1 MINCKACG
9 EEIEISAALQGQIEA
24 QVLAAAHK
32 KHEAELARVI
42 SEAADRAKH
51 EREADRDI
59 TRKLLAGEKENLRR
73 QTETELEL
81 TKQRLQAE
89 ALNAQKK
96 AAAQQEML
104 IQSLRDDSKHKEET
118 VKQLQESNVQM
129 REQLTELMKT
139 LRAEKQA
146 RENAELEASKK
157 LAAEE
162 GKIREEA
169 MKVADERQRLN
180 IAAKEKQLQDALKV
194 NEELQRKLQQGSQ
207 QMQGEV
213 MELDLEQALA
223 NAFRDDCLTPVAKG
237 VNGADISQTVCN
249 SRGTACGIILW
260 EIKRTKNW
268 TDSWIPKLKADL
280 RNAKANIPVIVTE
293 AMPKQLEDEI
303 GQLEGVWICKPKHT
317 VVLGALLRQG
327 LLDVAV
333 QKALA
338 QNKGGKAEALFSFVT
353 SHEFVQQVESMLET
367 YQEMSLQIQKERV
380 AYEKLWSQ
388 REKQAQKL
396 FMGTANIIGG
406 MQGHI
411 GQSSMPRIK
420 GLELDAGDM
429 NEDPLTTIY
438 AEPELASVAAAS
450 PARAAKE
457 KRDEQDGRPIQ
468 LSAL

>member
-1 MINCKACG
+1 MNTINCKACG
-9 EEIEISAALQGQIEA
+9 EEIEISAALQGQIET

-42 SEAADRAKH
+42 AEAADQAKR
-51 EREADRDI
+51 ERDADREI

-73 QTETELEL
+73 QTEAEIEL
-81 TKQRLQAE
+81 TKQRLQTE

-96 AAAQQEML
+96 AAAGQELM
-104 IQSLRDDSKHKEET
+104 IQSLREDAKHKEES
-118 VKQLQESNVQM
+118 VRQLQQSNAQM
-129 REQLTELMKT
+129 REQLTELMRT
-139 LRAEKQA
+139 LRTEKQA
-146 RENAELEASKK
+146 RENAELEATKK

-162 GKIREEA
+162 AKIREEA
-169 MKVADERQRLN
+169 TKLADDRQRLN

-213 MELDLEQALA
+213 MELDLEHALTQ
-223 NAFRDDCLTPVAKG
+223 AFRDDSLTPVAKG
-237 VNGADISQTVCN
+237 VNGADISHTVCTT
-249 SRGTACGIILW
+249 RGTVCGLILW

-268 TDSWIPKLKADL
+268 TDGWIPKLKSDL

-293 AMPKQLEDEI
+293 AMPKQITDDM
-303 GQLEGVWICKPKHT
+303 GQLEGVWICKPKHAI
-317 VVLGALLRQG
+317 VLGMLLRQG
-327 LLDVAV
+327 LIDVAV
-333 QKALA
+333 QKSLA
-338 QNKGGKAEALFSFVT
+338 QNKGDKAEALYSFVT
-353 SHEFVQQVESMLET
+353 SHEFIHQIESMVET
-367 YQEMSLQIQKERV
+367 YQEMTIQIQKERV

-420 GLELDAGDM
+420 GLELDAG
-429 NEDPLTTIY
+429 EICEE
-438 AEPELASVAAAS
+438 EPIETLFSQASASKKTSVAGD
-450 PARAAKE
+450 KT
-457 KRDEQDGRPIQ
+457 DEPDGRPVQ